1 MFIHPNE
8 FELFQHLHAPDRAV
22 ADRAPDEDGTR
33 AAPLRVTLR
42 KLAGHE
48 AGHDVLH
55 PLDLDIAAGEFVAVV
70 GRAGGGKRT
79 LLRLLAGDASPA
91 GDQGGVPQ
99 RSPVLF
105 DNFPSW
111 APDPRVRLLLPDAR
125 LLPWKRVIDNVAL
138 GLPDRDR
145 ALDALRQVD
154 LARQANDWPGSLS
167 EAQRQRVALAR
178 ALAHRPALLLLDEPS
193 GRLDALARIGMQ
205 LELEAAWRRQGFTA
219 VLATHDAA
227 EAVAVAD
234 RILVLDAGRVVLD
247 DRVDLPRP
255 RVRGSAGFT
264 ALEARVLR
272 AALGQP
278 DTPGPDG
285 RPLAPV
291 IQIRHL
297 RLAV

>member
-8 FELFQHLHAPDRAV
+8 FELFQHLQAPYRAER
-22 ADRAPDEDGTR
+22 DNAPDEDAAR
-33 AAPLRVTLR
+33 PAPLRVTLR
-42 KLAGHE
+42 RLAGRV
-48 AGHDVLH
+48 GGDVLH

-70 GRAGGGKRT
+70 GRADSGKRA
-79 LLRLLAGDASPA
+79 LLRMLAGEATPT
-91 GDQGGVPQ
+91 GEQGGAPQ

-105 DNFPSW
+105 DNFPLW
-111 APDPRVRLLLPDAR
+111 APDHRIRALGADAR

-138 GLPDRDR
+138 GLPERDR
-145 ALDALRQVD
+145 ALAALRQVD
-154 LARQANDWPGSLS
+154 LARHADDWPASLTG
-167 EAQRQRVALAR
+167 AQCQRVALAR
-178 ALAHRPALLLLDEPS
+178 ALAHRPGLLLLDEPL

-205 LELEAAWRRQGFTA
+205 GELEAAWRRQGFTA

-234 RILVLDAGRVVLD
+234 RILVLDAGRVTLD
-247 DRVDLPRP
+247 VRVDLPRP
-255 RVRGSAGFT
+255 RVRGSAAFT